1 MKTIQSSVRARNV
14 AISGTVAFAV
24 FSASCTGDVM
34 SVTDVPSGAIVD
46 SGVVVAD
53 TGVVIT
59 PADVPT
65 GRPDVP
71 NPLRCSNN
79 MQCDD
84 RVDCTIDECNFA
96 NGTCLHRP
104 DLSRC
109 ECDPGCHL
117 ERIGGMGGRMF
128 GEMGR
133 MGVDFDGP
141 SGGLVVRANP
151 RTSDYLWVP
160 NTNENTLSKW
170 DAVAEREVARYRV
183 GIPCGGAPG
192 NFGCNAL
199 SRVVVDS
206 QGNAVAANRAF
217 DVQGTID
224 KIAAERVDCIDR
236 NMNGVIDT
244 STGPMDVRPYLQDE
258 CHLFNAA
265 VGPVNAVLRS
275 VTIDKGDEMFPEGY
289 IWVGGCA
296 NTGELVGGAGLWQVN
311 PRTGATIRHLDFPA
325 CAYGAVVTPDGHL
338 WWHTLSNGITEVDP
352 ITGRVGVLQRSG
364 TGAGGDGDTY
374 GVAAD
379 GDGRIW
385 VSRAYQDAYGYDP
398 RMRQWTWANVQA
410 HPDGSGQTA
419 LGITVDGNNHVW
431 VAGATI
437 AYEWDARAFRAGA
450 EIPMAAITVHN
461 YPQPDGFNEVS
472 ALGADRRGRIWMAS
486 SSEGPLAQLD
496 PLTDTVRT
504 FSGPNGVYTYADF
517 TGAVRR
523 LVIGTGTY
531 SETFNAG
538 CEPTFA
544 DFSWTA
550 STPPGTTLNF
560 VMRTALTE
568 AGLGAATPIPLA
580 VAPRDR
586 GPIDVTGR
594 LLAAGVTPGQ
604 YSRIT
609 VTFNPTNNPVQSPVL
624 QGMNLS
630 WRCPVNPG

>member
-1 MKTIQSSVRARNV
+1 MKKNKTSQQFRNTALIGSLACV
-14 AISGTVAFAV
+14 ALSAGCAV
-24 FSASCTGDVM
+24 DGMGVP
-34 SVTDVPSGAIVD
+34 DVPTGGGGD
-46 SGVVVAD
+46 SGVVVGD
-53 TGVVIT
+53 TGVVVT
-59 PADVPT
+59 PTDVPT

-71 NPLRCSNN
+71 NPLRCSNHA
-79 MQCDD
+79 QCNDM
-84 RVDCTIDECNFA
+84 VDCTIDECNFA
-96 NGTCLHRP
+96 NGTCLHRANL
-104 DLSRC
+104 DRC
-109 ECDPGCHL
+109 ECDPGCHT
-117 ERIGGMGGRMF
+117 EMVGGMGGRMF
-128 GEMGR
+128 GEPGR
-133 MGVDFDGP
+133 MGVDYDGP
-141 SGGLVVRANP
+141 SGGLIVRANP

-183 GIPCGGAPG
+183 GLPCAGGAS
-192 NFGCNAL
+192 FTCNAL

-217 DVQGTID
+217 NVQGSID

-258 CHLFNAA
+258 CHLFNAP

-296 NTGELVGGAGLWQVN
+296 NTGGLVGGAGLWQVN

-352 ITGRVGVLQRSG
+352 ITGRVGTLQRSG
-364 TGAGGDGDTY
+364 EGAGGAGGTY

-410 HPDGSGQTA
+410 HPGGRGQTA

-431 VAGATI
+431 VGGATI
-437 AYEWDARAFRAGA
+437 AYEWDARAFRAGGQ
-450 EIPMAAITVHN
+450 IDMAAITVHR
-461 YPQPDGFNEVS
+461 YPMPAGFSSVS
-472 ALGADRRGRIWMAS
+472 ALGADRRGRIWMATS
-486 SSEGPLAQLD
+486 SSGPLAQLD
-496 PLTDTVRT
+496 PMTDTVRT
-504 FSGPNGVYTYADF
+504 FPGPTGVYTYADF

-531 SETFNAG
+531 SETFNTG
-538 CEPTFA
+538 CEPNFA

-568 AGLGAATPIPLA
+568 AGLGAATAVPLA
-580 VAPRDR
+580 VAPRDV

-604 YSRIT
+604 FARIT